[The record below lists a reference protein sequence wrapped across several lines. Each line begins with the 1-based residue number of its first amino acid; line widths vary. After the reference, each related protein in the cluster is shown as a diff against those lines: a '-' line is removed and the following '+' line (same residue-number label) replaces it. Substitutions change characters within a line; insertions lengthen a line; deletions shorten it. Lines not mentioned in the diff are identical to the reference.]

1 VVFASEWNRIH
12 HHAALFC
19 GQAKGVG
26 GGALL
31 HPWCSPGCGIEL
43 MNVLRWYYVLGQD
56 ASIMYKGRLCMQ
68 VCGNMI
74 YICGQGKAS

>member
-1 VVFASEWNRIH
+1 
-12 HHAALFC
+12 
-19 GQAKGVG
+19 
-26 GGALL
+26 
-31 HPWCSPGCGIEL
+31 